1 MFIPPISEHELNYRQ
16 QQVHT
21 DFVASQRQMSL
32 NGLRQLLGNSV
43 IELGSRIHGMT
54 SGSCQEAA
62 ETSDHIRTIL
72 RTRKAQPAT
81 SH

>member
-1 MFIPPISEHELNYRQ
+1 MVLPPISEHELNYRH

-21 DFVASQRQMSL
+21 AFVSSQRQMSL
-32 NGLRQLLGNSV
+32 QGLRQLLGNSV

-62 ETSDHIRTIL
+62 DTSDHIRTIL
-72 RTRKAQPAT
+72 RTRKAQPTT